1 MAKYRVAQV
10 GCGPRGKRH
19 IEGFQRNP
27 DRFDLVAICDIN
39 EERLAAV
46 SREYGIAKTYPDA
59 ELMLTVE
66 RPDVFCFVTPPKVR
80 AELVELGIHHRV
92 KAIAFEKP
100 MATSL
105 AEARRIRDLCA
116 QAGVKFTVS
125 HQQKYGEQWGKAKA
139 VYERGEIGE
148 LVRIHASSRAWLSQ
162 LGTHLVDYILWFN
175 GGKRATWV
183 VGHVH
188 GRKGLSD
195 SHPSPDYVEGEIA
208 FENGVRAFV
217 QFGYL
222 SPQWLAKENFWT
234 DNRITLYGTHGYAWG
249 DTEGRF
255 GALTM
260 DSRTQVLREDG
271 PGYDA
276 ARPGS
281 GWGTQERT
289 MLQPLYLRD
298 LADWLDDDAN
308 VHPCNVDISYHGYEI
323 LEGLCISAL
332 DHTRVDLPLEPATC
346 ADTLERLRAEL
357 PETPPLV

>member
-27 DRFDLVAICDIN
+27 DHFDLVALCDIN

-46 SREYGIAKTYPDA
+46 STEYGVKTTYPDA
-59 ELMLTVE
+59 GLMLTVE
-66 RPDVFCFVTPPKVR
+66 KPDIFCFVTPPR
-80 AELVELGIHHRV
+80 IRTELVELGIRHRV

-116 QAGVKFTVS
+116 QAGVKFIVS

-175 GGKRATWV
+175 GGVRAKWV

-188 GRKGLSD
+188 GREGLKD
-195 SHPSPDYVEGEIA
+195 SHPSPNYTEGEIA

-217 QFGYL
+217 GFGYL

-234 DNRITLYGTHGYAWG
+234 DNRVTLYGTHGYAWANTDG
-249 DTEGRF
+249 DWAAFTKKSRGKVIGE
-255 GALTM
+255 ALP
-260 DSRTQVLREDG
+260 RWPE
-271 PGYDA
+271 
-276 ARPGS
+276 
-281 GWGTQERT
+281 QESKL
-289 MLQPLYLRD
+289 LQAPYLRQ
-298 LADWLDDDAN
+298 LADWLDDETK
-308 VHPCNVDISYHGYEI
+308 VHPCNGDISYHGFEI
-323 LEGLCISAL
+323 MAALILSAL
-332 DHTRVDLPLEPATC
+332 DHRRVDLPLKDIPAEDEI
-346 ADTLERLRAEL
+346 ARLAREL
-357 PETPPLV
+357 PEA